1 MRLTFVSVCCFIVTV
16 EAGFFQLRTSG
27 REDFLLRKE
36 LAKMIQRNL
45 LAESEPIRSE
55 PMKMIY

>member
-1 MRLTFVSVCCFIVTV
+1 MAV

-36 LAKMIQRNL
+36 LAKMIQRNVY
-45 LAESEPIRSE
+45 AESEPIRNE